1 MQVRIRHQTYGLL
14 IFFGLIFGGMWMLT
28 GCISTVRETKRIGEP
43 EFEIVEK
50 DAVPEE
56 FLRVIKEEQ
65 ETPFCL
71 TYTDH
76 GELYLARG
84 YGRKD
89 KTGYSVEVSEL
100 YETENAVVFHTSLL
114 GPEKGEKTKEIAT
127 YPYVVVKL
135 KDVKKTVEFD

>member
-1 MQVRIRHQTYGLL
+1 MQVRIRHQTYGIL

-56 FLRVIKEEQ
+56 FARVIRDQ
-65 ETPFCL
+65 
-71 TYTDH
+71 

-84 YGRKD
+84 YGRQD

-100 YETENAVVFHTSLL
+100 YETENAVVFHTRLM
-114 GPEKGEKTKEIAT
+114 GPEKSEKTKEIAT
-127 YPYVVVKL
+127 YPYVVVRM
-135 KDVKKTVEFD
+135 KDGKKSVEFD